1 MDEFDRGVRASIVA
15 HDMFY
20 GLGQAIG
27 FGLSRRAASQAAI
40 IADLQAENEGL
51 RERLNALIQ
60 NAMQWEHY
68 ALTLE
73 ADRDHNHRLLRDVV
87 AENEVAAD
95 RYDQLHHYNEELLR
109 YAHALREQV
118 RQEQSKPGAKGLVGR
133 TC

>member
-1 MDEFDRGVRASIVA
+1 MEEFDRGVRASIAA

-27 FGLSRRAASQAAI
+27 LGLSRRAASQGAI
-40 IADLQAENEGL
+40 IADLQSENEVL
-51 RERLNALIQ
+51 RERLNVVIQ

-68 ALTLE
+68 ALMLE
-73 ADRDHNHRLLRDVV
+73 ADRDHNQGLLRDII
-87 AENEVAAD
+87 AENEEAAD

-118 RQEQSKPGAKGLVGR
+118 RQE
-133 TC
+133 